1 MYRTSL
7 IVVCIFFCIF
17 IAEKKPASMYINE
30 TNGKFYLM
38 DGLTY
43 LKEMYP
49 ACKLVIEKSLAWDK
63 DNDGLIENS
72 KSPDQTFDS
81 WVMDGPRYFIAYF

>member
-1 MYRTSL
+1 
-7 IVVCIFFCIF
+7 
-17 IAEKKPASMYINE
+17 MYINE

-81 WVMDGPRYFIAYF
+81 WVMDGPRYRIT

>member
-1 MYRTSL
+1 MVVSNL
-7 IVVCIFFCIF
+7 INGTISFP
-17 IAEKKPASMYINE
+17 ASKKPASMYINE
-30 TNGKFYLM
+30 SNGKFYLM

-72 KSPDQTFDS
+72 RSPDQTFDS
-81 WVMDGPRYFIAYF
+81 WVMDGPR